1 LKLHHSTCCATEALF
16 AREEGESRDIARLAD
31 AQGRALLKP
40 RLQFF
45 EQSAKQFCSTM
56 HRAARSDPG
65 GAKQQNQTGVLFN
78 RQEMH

>member
-1 LKLHHSTCCATEALF
+1 VAFACDALADAAVAADLLVGDPQALF

-45 EQSAKQFCSTM
+45 EQSAKQFCFHS
-56 HRAARSDPG
+56 APSGPLRS
-65 GAKQQNQTGVLFN
+65 
-78 RQEMH
+78 RRR